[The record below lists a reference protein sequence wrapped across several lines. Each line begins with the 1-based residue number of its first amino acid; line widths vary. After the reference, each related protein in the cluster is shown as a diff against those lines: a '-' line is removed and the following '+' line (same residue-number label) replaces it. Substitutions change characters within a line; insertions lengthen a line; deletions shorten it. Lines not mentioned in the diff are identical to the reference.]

1 MFFKNLCMVTLLATI
16 SFSSAANANCI
27 DSYNQYL
34 ADENAIPFGREIG
47 SGLVGSG
54 MIGFGAAI
62 SSTTPA
68 VLGAASLASYFTMKV
83 DRIKKMKDVTNILD
97 TIYDAES
104 GLNTRLTKKF
114 VADVKMVADNSNL
127 DDEVI
132 LDKLVHL
139 AENTSLY
146 CSKDELMSMSEV
158 VETVSLNL

>member
-1 MFFKNLCMVTLLATI
+1 
-16 SFSSAANANCI
+16 
-27 DSYNQYL
+27 
-34 ADENAIPFGREIG
+34 
-47 SGLVGSG
+47 

-68 VLGAASLASYFTMKV
+68 VLGAASLASYSTMKV
-83 DRIKKMKDVTNILD
+83 ARIKKMKDVTNILD